1 MMAITMKT
9 ILHKRQLLNFT
20 VVFFVDFADVE
31 TPLKHRRKKARTYQN
46 GDGGGATLISKHLK

>member
-1 MMAITMKT
+1 MKT

-20 VVFFVDFADVE
+20 VVFFVDFSDVE

-46 GDGGGATLISKHLK
+46 GDGGGATLTSKHLK